1 MGVYMNGG
9 FNPRALDDFARYYG
23 FHYDCCTGNM
33 LIEDFCA
40 AMDRGLRGGKTL
52 SLPMLPTYLRPKGTP
67 AADTKVIALDAGG
80 TNLRAARI
88 RFGDDGRQI
97 VEDERKTFMPGTK
110 GALTADEF
118 FSGIAGLCEPL
129 FDGSAIDGIGFCFSY
144 PMEMT
149 PDGDGIL
156 LSFSKEIEV
165 QDLVGHPVGKGLC
178 EALAR
183 RGVRLP
189 SRIVLLNDTVAA
201 LLCAL
206 SQIPPR
212 FPSKIASAEG
222 KAPEKMK
229 AAAGAAIGFILGTG
243 TNIAYCETT
252 IPKINF
258 ESKTSPQ
265 IVVCESVG
273 MDFKHRGAVDVEFD
287 AETKCPGMY
296 GMEKAISGAY
306 LGQLSL
312 HVLKHAVQDGILRF
326 KKSPELLE
334 MERLETKDLNTLL
347 QAPLALGGPLGK
359 LFDAGEID
367 AIKSLVYIESI
378 ITERSALLAASS
390 IAAVIKHCGG
400 AYDPLAPVRV
410 AVEGTTF
417 SLYHFLCDA
426 IKARLHGMLNADS
439 PQFCMMKTVDQASM
453 FGAAAAAA
461 VS

>member
-1 MGVYMNGG
+1 MNAG

-23 FHYDCCTGNM
+23 FHYDCCAGNM

-40 AMDRGLRGGKTL
+40 AMDRGLRGEKAL

-67 AADTKVIALDAGG
+67 TTGTKVIALDAGG

-88 RFGDDGRQI
+88 KFGDDGRQI
-97 VEDERKTFMPGTK
+97 VENERKTFMPGTK

-118 FSGIAGLCEPL
+118 FSSIAGFCEPL

-165 QDLVGHPVGKGLC
+165 RDLIGRPVGKGLC

-183 RGVRLP
+183 RGVRLHH
-189 SRIVLLNDTVAA
+189 RIMLLNDTVAA
-201 LLCAL
+201 LLCGL
-206 SQIPPR
+206 LQIPR
-212 FPSKIASAEG
+212 FTSKIASLGEEAG
-222 KAPEKMK
+222 SPLEKMK
-229 AAAGAAIGFILGTG
+229 AAGGVAIGFILGTG

-265 IVVCESVG
+265 IVVCESGG
-273 MDFKHRGAVDVEFD
+273 MDFRHRGAVDAEFD

-296 GMEKAISGAY
+296 GMEKAVSGAY

-312 HVLKHAVQDGILRF
+312 HVLKHAVRDGILRF

-347 QAPLALGGPLGK
+347 QAPFAPGGPLGK
-359 LFDAGEID
+359 LFDAGEVD

-439 PQFCMMKTVDQASM
+439 PQFCIMETVDQASL

>member
-1 MGVYMNGG
+1 MNED
-9 FNPRALDDFARYYG
+9 FNPRVLDDFARYYG
-23 FHYDCCTGNM
+23 FHYDCCAGNM
-33 LIEDFCA
+33 LIEDFCM
-40 AMDRGLRGGKTL
+40 AMDRGLRGEKML
-52 SLPMLPTYLRPKGTP
+52 SLPMLPTYLSPKGTP
-67 AADTKVIALDAGG
+67 SADTKVIALDAGG

-110 GALTADEF
+110 GTLTADEF
-118 FSGIAGLCEPL
+118 FSGIADLCEPL
-129 FDGSAIDGIGFCFSY
+129 FDGSTIDGIGFCFSY

-165 QDLVGHPVGKGLC
+165 QDLVGHLVGKGLC

-183 RGVRLP
+183 RRVRLP

-201 LLCAL
+201 LLCGF
-206 SQIPPR
+206 SQIPPY
-212 FPSKIASAEG
+212 FPSKIAY
-222 KAPEKMK
+222 PEEKVPKKMK

-258 ESKTSPQ
+258 ESKTNPQ
-265 IVVCESVG
+265 IVVCESG
-273 MDFKHRGAVDVEFD
+273 GLDFKHRGTVDVEFD

-312 HVLKHAVQDGILRF
+312 HVLKHAVQDGVLRF
-326 KKSPELLE
+326 KKSAELLE

-347 QAPLALGGPLGK
+347 QEPLALGGPLGK
-359 LFDAGEID
+359 LFNAGEIS

-378 ITERSALLAASS
+378 ITERSTLLAASS

-410 AVEGTTF
+410 AIEGTTF
-417 SLYHFLCDA
+417 TFYHFLCEA
-426 IKARLHGMLNADS
+426 IKARLHVMLNADS
-439 PQFCMMKTVDQASM
+439 PQFCIMKTVEQASLL
-453 FGAAAAAA
+453 GAAVAAA